1 MSMRIRELEE
11 ALALLQAS
19 ISAEK
24 HTLLRDELPL
34 IKTVSEKQRSA
45 EPDVHEDPLADTV
58 DAFGTLTIGDGGEFR
73 YLGAS
78 AGSETLLSAKSEPE
92 DSNPILG
99 AMPELLNNLAAT
111 FPMGSRY
118 PPGPEASEAAM
129 VMLFSCLPPIHRAWS
144 LCESFIEKA
153 SWLFRPVQ
161 RDELIEDILT
171 PIYIAKDERENPLC
185 VAFTEVFPHKLSTL
199 YSIFALGV
207 LVDLTLPAF
216 GEEGERYHH
225 CARAALVLRPILDS
239 PMVETVQS
247 ILLMI
252 VTLRD
257 GTWTPKRLS
266 GAELCFGR
274 SWEQTI
280 YTKSV
285 ATSILEVTLG
295 AKAPDYKTILEL
307 DRKVHEMPL
316 PANLRLFLECD
327 LDEAGLDIA
336 MKGGHLTILR
346 AVCLL
351 YIHKNHFARAL
362 IDHPADPLRSP
373 YATSFLVTTR
383 CSSTVIRLS
392 YEHIKRVPKLCA
404 RFSFPG
410 KLVVGLIVTRAPSS
424 SMAPAA
430 FTELSIATELFEI
443 CARHSHHVRAGMDI
457 LHRLR
462 DKASSSLNL
471 NHSGST
477 NSTLALHDEEND
489 LGDLA
494 IYSGQMGGQFSRAR
508 SPRLPVASNRAADT
522 ASLSPESPVTPA
534 ASTGSEGQSTDPGS
548 WSSDSVPPEG
558 IVAHGL
564 PRSSKGHPSLFPP
577 RAAAPKSVFSD
588 QSLRHTP
595 APPTT
600 MDNSA
605 PVSFS
610 AKLPPSEPYASKTS
624 SHNFAYESLV
634 EPFQQLYS
642 EMLSPG
648 TEMGV
653 DSETGT
659 EMDEDWTLFMK
670 ESGLL

>member
-1 MSMRIRELEE
+1 MSTRIRELEA

-24 HTLLRDELPL
+24 HTLLRDEPPL
-34 IKTVSEKQRSA
+34 IKTISEKQRSA
-45 EPDVHEDPLADTV
+45 EAEVHEDPLAETV
-58 DAFGTLTIGDGGEFR
+58 DAFGTLTIGDGGEIR

-78 AGSETLLSAKSEPE
+78 AGSEAKSEPE
-92 DSNPILG
+92 DRNLIIG

-118 PPGPEASEAAM
+118 PPGPEASETAM
-129 VMLFSCLPPIHRAWS
+129 TMLFSCLPPIHRAWS

-171 PIYIAKDERENPLC
+171 PIYLAKDERENPVC
-185 VAFTEVFPHKLSTL
+185 VDLTEVSPHKLSTL

-216 GEEGERYHH
+216 GEEDRDPARWNMDTKTAQRRRALFWEVLGANNLH
-225 CARAALVLRPILDS
+225 CLALGRPPSLALSYVDCALPHLNSDS
-239 PMVETVQS
+239 S
-247 ILLMI
+247 
-252 VTLRD
+252 
-257 GTWTPKRLS
+257 
-266 GAELCFGR
+266 AEDHL
-274 SWEQTI
+274 
-280 YTKSV
+280 
-285 ATSILEVTLG
+285 TLG

-316 PANLRLFLECD
+316 PAALSLFLECD
-327 LDEAGLDIA
+327 LDETGLDIA

-410 KLVVGLIVTRAPSS
+410 KLVVGLIVTRAPTS

-443 CARHSHHVRAGMDI
+443 CAQHSHHVRAGMDI

-471 NHSGST
+471 NRSGSAT
-477 NSTLALHDEEND
+477 STLALQDEEND

-548 WSSDSVPPEG
+548 WSSDSVPPER

-564 PRSSKGHPSLFPP
+564 PRSSKGYPSLFPP
-577 RAAAPKSVFSD
+577 RAAAPKPVFSD
-588 QSLRHTP
+588 QSFRHTP

-600 MDNSA
+600 IDNSA

-610 AKLPPSEPYASKTS
+610 AKIPPSEQYASKTS
-624 SHNFAYESLV
+624 SHNFAYESSV

-642 EMLSPG
+642 EMLAPG

-653 DSETGT
+653 VSETGT